1 MINPA
6 IVGAAAGTGIALG
19 GSKVYQKVT
28 GKPAGAPAS
37 IAHVLTNDKLDSKAA
52 TIGEM
57 TKEGVKDLL
66 VLGGGAA
73 TVGGAAAIATGCSNK
88 VGQAFA
94 KGISK
99 VGDALSKIA
108 VNGKNLKDLV
118 KSSSIYTKFSAL
130 PAPAKAAI
138 LAGAGVLALVG
149 PLVTM
154 VSAQKAGYI
163 EGKHEINNGQ

>member
-6 IVGAAAGTGIALG
+6 IIGAATGTGIALG

-52 TIGEM
+52 TISEM

-66 VLGGGAA
+66 VLGGSAA

-88 VGQAFA
+88 VGQAFS

-99 VGDALSKIA
+99 VGEHNININRMQ
-108 VNGKNLKDLV
+108 V
-118 KSSSIYTKFSAL
+118 
-130 PAPAKAAI
+130 
-138 LAGAGVLALVG
+138 
-149 PLVTM
+149 
-154 VSAQKAGYI
+154 AQKSNKSDNVSIMIITTDRNVDDDTMKTINEIDGIKNAQYI
-163 EGKHEINNGQ
+163 KLNA